1 MVDKSKRTPFVKLMV
16 ERFADE
22 VYSNGGAA
30 SSMELLCDYQLLI
43 NAPRDYENED
53 EMLEYAKA
61 HPDASIKELLDYFD
75 EITPDGDL
83 PCASDWEDD
92 YD

>member
-1 MVDKSKRTPFVKLMV
+1 MFDKSKRTPFVKLMV

-22 VYSNGGAA
+22 VYPDGGTT
-30 SSMELLCDYQLLI
+30 SDEDLLNDSLFLI

-61 HPDASIKELLDYFD
+61 HPDATVKELLHYFD
-75 EITPDGDL
+75 EITPDGDP
-83 PCASDWEDD
+83 PCAVDWDD
-92 YD
+92 DDD